1 MNIGSNYNSTASND
15 IGGRVFLLFLLF
27 AMGMYG
33 MATMGLPGLAIVAI
47 IPVAILFIYL
57 TFKYE
62 MFSFGTLFAINYLIF
77 FIFRHYPLP
86 IPISLLNEMLEII
99 LIIVA
104 IIKVRGFEFQN
115 CLNIMGLMVLIWI
128 IFGLLQSLNDTMGL
142 GLNWASWFQ
151 GFRISFVFLMY
162 IFLVHT
168 LYISNPKRLKQY
180 LIVFALFS
188 IFGAFWV
195 WKQKNIGFT
204 QAERIWLD
212 TAGSKTHI
220 LQAGTLIRYFG
231 TFTDA
236 ANMGC
241 GMASAAVM
249 YVIMTVT
256 TKFRRN
262 RILFT
267 ITALGCIYAMMQ
279 SGTRTAMACFIAGL
293 SAYVVLSKSFKIA
306 IPFGI
311 AFAFFLFILAFT
323 NIGNG
328 NQQIRR
334 MRSVF
339 NRNDASRGTREANQD
354 VMRKYLKDAPWGI
367 GVGDR
372 SKNVPPT
379 HKYRVMTTIPP
390 DSEYVFFWI
399 HTGQIG
405 LILFIIVNAVILIGG
420 SIIAMFKLKNP
431 RLRGI
436 AAAITCAFVSQQLGG
451 YGNQVLFQFPNALMF
466 YGAMSIVFVLPRM
479 EQRYNEW
486 EAVEIEKEEKRKQLR
501 LEKKRASRV

>member
-1 MNIGSNYNSTASND
+1 MNIGSGYNTTASND

-27 AMGMYG
+27 GIGMYG
-33 MATMGLPGLAIVAI
+33 LTTMGLPGLTII
-47 IPVAILFIYL
+47 TLIPVAILFFYL

-62 MFSFGTLFAINYLIF
+62 MFSFWILFAINYLLM
-77 FIFRHYPLP
+77 FINRHYSMP
-86 IPISLLNEMLEII
+86 IPISLPNEMLEII
-99 LIIVA
+99 LIMIA
-104 IIKVRGFEFQN
+104 IIKVRGFDFQN
-115 CLNIMGLMVLIWI
+115 CMNIMGLMIFIWI
-128 IFGLLQSLNDTMGL
+128 IYGLLQSLNNTMGL

-151 GFRISFVFLMY
+151 GFRINFIFLMY
-162 IFLVHT
+162 IFLVHS
-168 LYISNPKRLKQY
+168 LYINTPERLKNY
-180 LIVFALFS
+180 IVVFALFS
-188 IFGAFWV
+188 LFGAIWV

-204 QAERIWLD
+204 HAEQIWLE
-212 TAGSKTHI
+212 TAGSKTHV

-236 ANMGC
+236 ANLGC

-249 YVIMTVT
+249 SIIIVIT
-256 TKFRRN
+256 TKFKRHK
-262 RILFT
+262 ILFS
-267 ITALGCIYAMMQ
+267 ITSLLCIYAMMQ
-279 SGTRTAMACFIAGL
+279 SGTRTAMACFIAGMA
-293 SAYVVLSKSFKIA
+293 AYVVLSKSFKIA

-311 AFAFFLFILAFT
+311 AFAFFIFILAFT
-323 NIGNG
+323 NIGNN

-334 MRSVF
+334 MRSAF
-339 NRNDASRGTREANQD
+339 NKNDASKGTREVNQE

-367 GVGDR
+367 GIGDR

-405 LILFIIVNAVILIGG
+405 LILLIIVNATILIGA
-420 SIIAMFKLKNP
+420 SIITMFRLKNP

-451 YGNQVLFQFPNALMF
+451 YGNQVLFQFPNGLMF
-466 YGAMSIVFVLPRM
+466 YGAISIVFILPRM

-486 EAVEIEKEEKRKQLR
+486 EAVEIEQEEKRKQLK
-501 LEKKRASRV
+501 LEKKRASKV

>member
-1 MNIGSNYNSTASND
+1 MNIGSGYSPTSSND

-33 MATMGLPGLAIVAI
+33 MATMGLPGLTII
-47 IPVAILFIYL
+47 TLIPVAVLFIYL

-62 MFSFGTLFAINYLIF
+62 MFSFWILFATNYLIM
-77 FIFRHYPLP
+77 FISRHYPIP
-86 IPISLLNEMLEII
+86 IPISLPNEMLEII
-99 LIIVA
+99 LITVA

-115 CLNIMGLMVLIWI
+115 CLNIMGLMVIVWI
-128 IFGLLQSLNDTMGL
+128 IYGLLQSLNDTMGL

-151 GFRISFVFLMY
+151 GFRVSFVFLLY
-162 IFLVHT
+162 IFLVHS
-168 LYISNPKRLKQY
+168 LYISTPNRLKSY
-180 LIVFALFS
+180 IIGFALFS
-188 IFGAFWV
+188 LFGAIWA

-204 QAERIWLD
+204 ASEQLWLN
-212 TAGSKTHI
+212 TAGRTTHI
-220 LQAGTLIRYFG
+220 LHAGTLIRYFG

-241 GMASAAVM
+241 NMASTAVM
-249 YVIMTVT
+249 FI
-256 TKFRRN
+256 
-262 RILFT
+262 IIT
-267 ITALGCIYAMMQ
+267 ITARKKLYKVLYALTALLCIIAMMY
-279 SGTRTAMACFIAGL
+279 SGTRTAMACMIAGL
-293 SAYVVLSKSFKIA
+293 AVYVVLSKSFKIM
-306 IPFGI
+306 IPFSI
-311 AFAFFLFILAFT
+311 VFALFLFVLIFT
-323 NIGNG
+323 NIGNS

-334 MRSVF
+334 MRSAF
-339 NRNDASRGTREANQD
+339 NKNDASKGLREQNQD

-367 GVGDR
+367 GIGDR
-372 SKNVPPT
+372 TQHVPPT
-379 HKYRVMTTIPP
+379 HKYKVMTYIAP

-405 LILFIIVNAVILIGG
+405 LILLIIVNATILIGA
-420 SIIAMFKLKNP
+420 SIITMFRLKNP

-451 YGNQVLFQFPNALMF
+451 YGNQVLFQFPNGLMF

-486 EAVEIEKEEKRKQLR
+486 EAVEIEKEEKRKQLK